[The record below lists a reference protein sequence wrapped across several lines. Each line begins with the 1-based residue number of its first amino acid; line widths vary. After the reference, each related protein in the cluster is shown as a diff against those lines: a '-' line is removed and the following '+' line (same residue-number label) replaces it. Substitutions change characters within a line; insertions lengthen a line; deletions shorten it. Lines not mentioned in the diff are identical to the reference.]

1 MKIRKWPWIFYIW
14 FKHKIYWKC
23 IKKIIKYIKLNISK
37 YFILFLF
44 LYNRWFPIG
53 NWAWVWPKLLV
64 IHTYPTYATSMGWLW
79 GPLLFCSSERG
90 KEPRRFCVPQIGGG
104 GPILCEI
111 DAKMPSPLAHQARA
125 HRVPAGLSGKSPANV
140 LVAQKSVGP
149 AFMLEFNSKHV
160 RILINWEQS
169 IIY

>member
-1 MKIRKWPWIFYIW
+1 M
-14 FKHKIYWKC
+14 
-23 IKKIIKYIKLNISK
+23 NISK

-90 KEPRRFCVPQIGGG
+90 KEPRRFCVPQIGRG
-104 GPILCEI
+104 GPTLCEI

-149 AFMLEFNSKHV
+149 AFHAWIQFKAHAHSHQPRTEHYLLKKSVLLNFDNLE
-160 RILINWEQS
+160 
-169 IIY
+169 